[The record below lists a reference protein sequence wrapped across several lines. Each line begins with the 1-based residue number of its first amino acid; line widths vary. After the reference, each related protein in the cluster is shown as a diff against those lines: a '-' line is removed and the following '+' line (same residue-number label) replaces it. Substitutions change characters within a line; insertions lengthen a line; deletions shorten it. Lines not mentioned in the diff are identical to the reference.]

1 MATSGCD
8 VEEAKASQAAKT
20 KTKTITDGNEKE
32 NAALLRKC

>member
-20 KTKTITDGNEKE
+20 KTITDEKEKE
-32 NAALLRKC
+32 NPLLLRKC

>member
-8 VEEAKASQAAKT
+8 VEEAKASQAAKQ
-20 KTKTITDGNEKE
+20 KQKQLQMNEKE